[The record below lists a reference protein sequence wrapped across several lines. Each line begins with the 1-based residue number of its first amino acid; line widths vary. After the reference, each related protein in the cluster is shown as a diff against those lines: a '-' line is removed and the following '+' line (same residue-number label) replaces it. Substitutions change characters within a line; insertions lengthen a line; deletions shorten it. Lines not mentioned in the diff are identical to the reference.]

1 MLAGFPV
8 GPEIPAGID
17 GRVTTRQFVLKS
29 YELTVQFVT
38 PDGTLRNKNL
48 ELTTLFGGIAE
59 EREPTVRLMPGSVDD
74 FALSLAV
81 DVAKTRWAAAAFFV
95 VIGILLL
102 GGACA
107 GIVYAIARQSRR
119 ILRAARTGTPQ
130 ACELISREPILYQGS
145 PTGTDTF
152 KFKVA
157 SAVAGAPPT
166 EVKYQLR
173 TKGSDVVQLASGKA
187 VLALVPAGAPDKAI
201 LVLRDYYPLGFSDS
215 ERMQAD
221 AAVASGQR

>member
-1 MLAGFPV
+1 MRCSPQRVLDSPQSPPPPSTFAALPFFAKSCSNGHVLAGFPV

-81 DVAKTRWAAAAFFV
+81 DVAKTRWAAA
-95 VIGILLL
+95 
-102 GGACA
+102 
-107 GIVYAIARQSRR
+107 
-119 ILRAARTGTPQ
+119 TP
-130 ACELISREPILYQGS
+130 APGS
-145 PTGTDTF
+145 
-152 KFKVA
+152 
-157 SAVAGAPPT
+157 
-166 EVKYQLR
+166 
-173 TKGSDVVQLASGKA
+173 
-187 VLALVPAGAPDKAI
+187 AL
-201 LVLRDYYPLGFSDS
+201 
-215 ERMQAD
+215 
-221 AAVASGQR
+221 